1 MTQKTGQTQN
11 QLLARER
18 AMARKG
24 RVVAVVIV
32 ATMLIWLVGTN
43 LVPYMGWPARFV
55 FLFDLAAIA
64 AFVWIFTNIWQLWR
78 LRQQL
83 NDNGQG

>member
-1 MTQKTGQTQN
+1 MNREDRQQT
-11 QLLARER
+11 ER

-24 RVVAVVIV
+24 RTVALVIA
-32 ATMLIWLVGTN
+32 ATMVIWLVGTT

-55 FLFDLAAIA
+55 FLFDMAAIA
-64 AFVWIFTNIWQLWR
+64 AFIWVFVVIWQIWQ

-83 NDNGQG
+83 NENGPR

>member
-1 MTQKTGQTQN
+1 MNRKERQQT
-11 QLLARER
+11 ER

-24 RVVAVVIV
+24 RTVALVIA
-32 ATMLIWLVGTN
+32 ATMVIWLVGTT

-55 FLFDLAAIA
+55 FLFDMAAIA
-64 AFVWIFTNIWQLWR
+64 AFIWVFVVIWQIWQ

-83 NDNGQG
+83 NENGPR